1 MSISVE
7 HMALLHDHV
16 TAAGDNARHPVQAE
30 IEAAK
35 RRAARDGM
43 GGGFVHAIVTILAQ
57 ANQRA
62 AADAEGE
69 IRTLCTTL
77 HIPVETSDTAQLQSL
92 ALSALMDE
100 ATGNA
105 LLRANV
111 PSSFPENALLAGN
124 DLIAESNTRLRASI
138 ERNVRLL
145 VLQHIAARQSMAQPP
160 GGNTF
165 NIQGN
170 VGALQTGEGATASVH
185 QGPSG
190 DDLSKVAHQFAIL
203 IEELRKVSPD
213 RLPNRDALVQEAQAC
228 EADVNAGKPD
238 TGRIRA
244 LIKGGVGV
252 VKDAPALIEGAHA
265 IASAFGFQLPGS

>member
-7 HMALLHDHV
+7 HMALLRDHV
-16 TAAGDNARHPVQAE
+16 MAAGDNARYPVQAE

-62 AADAEGE
+62 AADIESE

-77 HIPVETSDTAQLQSL
+77 HIPVESSDTAQLQSL
-92 ALSALMDE
+92 ALSALVDE
-100 ATGNA
+100 AIGDA

-111 PSSFPENALLAGN
+111 PSSFPENALLAGS
-124 DLIAESNTRLRASI
+124 DLIVESNTRLRASL

-160 GGNTF
+160 GSNTF

-170 VGALQTGEGATASVH
+170 VGALQTGEGATANVH
-185 QGPSG
+185 QGLTG

-244 LIKGGVGV
+244 LIKGGIGV
-252 VKDAPALIEGAHA
+252 VKDVPALIESAQA